1 RRPGDRGS
9 AMADTRIERDSM
21 GEMVVPANTY
31 YGAQTARA
39 VENFPISGL
48 RFPRSFI
55 AALGTIKRACARVNA
70 ALGLLDQRL
79 ADAIGRAA
87 AEVAEGKLDG
97 EFVVDVFQTGS
108 GTSTNMNA
116 NEVIANRA
124 LELLGARRGDK
135 TVVHPNDHVNMGQS
149 TNDVFPTAIH
159 VAAYGE
165 ITRALLPA
173 LEELA
178 AAFEERVRAF
188 GEKVAAELAGATG
201 LPFVTAPNRFEA
213 MQNRDA
219 AVETSG
225 ALRTLAVGLMKI
237 ANDLRLLTSG
247 GRTGLNEIEL
257 PATQPGSSIM
267 PGKVNPVIPEAV
279 NQVAA
284 LVIGHDATIAIAG
297 LNGNLDLNVMMPV
310 IAHALLEEIAVIAAA
325 GREDR
330 DEGRALAHRA
340 GARHE
345 RLLRLARRPRTPARR
360 AAAARDDA
368 RGRGSREDPPGGRLE
383 RHHRPADQARLR
395 PHRGGEHGRAR
406 PCRVEEGRGRHA
418 PEGGRAAREQPGW
431 RCHRERRR
439 VRRDRA
445 LQEGAEG
452 AGGGGARRP
461 RRLGWL
467 LRRLRR
473 GPDRR
478 APDHGDG
485 LDRRHPD
492 RSQPG
497 GAARQGRG
505 AEPDLQGGRAQ
516 GPPLALPR

>member
-1 RRPGDRGS
+1 
-9 AMADTRIERDSM
+9 MADTRIERDSM
-21 GEMVVPANTY
+21 GEMVVPANAY

-55 AALGTIKRACARVNA
+55 RALGAVKAACARVNER
-70 ALGLLDQRL
+70 LGLLDARRAQ
-79 ADAIGRAA
+79 AIAQAA
-87 AEVAEGKLDG
+87 AEVMEGRFDG

-124 LELLGARRGDK
+124 IELAGGVRGDRSI
-135 TVVHPNDHVNMGQS
+135 HPNDHVNMGQS

-165 ITRALLPA
+165 ITHALLPA

-178 AAFEERVRAF
+178 AAFEDRAAAFADVVKAARTHLQDAVPITLGQEFSGYASVVRHGIARVRATLPHLAELPIGGTAAGTGLNAPEGF
-188 GEKVAAELAGATG
+188 GEAVTAELARMTG
-201 LPFVTAPNRFEA
+201 LPFVPAPNRFEA

-219 AVETSG
+219 AVEVSG

-247 GRTGLNEIEL
+247 ARTGLNEIEL

-310 IAHALLEEIAVIAAA
+310 IAHALLESIAVTAAA
-325 GREDR
+325 SRVFAQKCVRGIRANVERCREYAELTGQLVTAIAPVVGYDR
-330 DEGRALAHRA
+330 AAELFKQAMARGVPIRRVLEEERVLPPEELARVLDLHALA
-340 GARHE
+340 
-345 RLLRLARRPRTPARR
+345 
-360 AAAARDDA
+360 
-368 RGRGSREDPPGGRLE
+368 
-383 RHHRPADQARLR
+383 
-395 PHRGGEHGRAR
+395 RGG
-406 PCRVEEGRGRHA
+406 
-418 PEGGRAAREQPGW
+418 
-431 RCHRERRR
+431 R
-439 VRRDRA
+439 VRR
-445 LQEGAEG
+445 
-452 AGGGGARRP
+452 
-461 RRLGWL
+461 
-467 LRRLRR
+467 
-473 GPDRR
+473 
-478 APDHGDG
+478 
-485 LDRRHPD
+485 
-492 RSQPG
+492 
-497 GAARQGRG
+497 
-505 AEPDLQGGRAQ
+505 
-516 GPPLALPR
+516 

>member
-1 RRPGDRGS
+1 
-9 AMADTRIERDSM
+9 MADTRVERDSM
-21 GEMVVPANTY
+21 GEMAVPANAY

-55 AALGTIKRACARVNA
+55 AALGTIKGACARVNA
-70 ALGLLDQRL
+70 ALGLLDRRL
-79 ADAIGRAA
+79 ADAIVRAA

-124 LELLGARRGDK
+124 LELLGARRGDR

-178 AAFEERVRAF
+178 VAFEERARAF
-188 GEKVAAELAGATG
+188 ADVVKAGRSH
-201 LPFVTAPNRFEA
+201 L
-213 MQNRDA
+213 Q
-219 AVETSG
+219 G

-247 GRTGLNEIEL
+247 ARTGLNEIEL

-284 LVIGHDATIAIAG
+284 LVIGHDGTIAVAG
-297 LNGNLDLNVMMPV
+297 MNGNLDLNVMMPV
-310 IAHALLEEIAVIAAA
+310 IAYALLESIAV
-325 GREDR
+325 
-330 DEGRALAHRA
+330 
-340 GARHE
+340 
-345 RLLRLARRPRTPARR
+345 T
-360 AAAARDDA
+360 AAAARVFA
-368 RGRGSREDPPGGRLE
+368 RKCVVGIRAHVERCRQYAELTGQLVTAIAPVVGYDRAAELFKKAVARDVPIRQVLEDEKVLPKE
-383 RHHRPADQARLR
+383 EIARLLDL
-395 PHRGGEHGRAR
+395 HQLAR
-406 PCRVEEGRGRHA
+406 
-418 PEGGRAAREQPGW
+418 GGRA
-431 RCHRERRR
+431 
-439 VRRDRA
+439 
-445 LQEGAEG
+445 
-452 AGGGGARRP
+452 GGP
-461 RRLGWL
+461 R
-467 LRRLRR
+467 
-473 GPDRR
+473 
-478 APDHGDG
+478 
-485 LDRRHPD
+485 
-492 RSQPG
+492 
-497 GAARQGRG
+497 
-505 AEPDLQGGRAQ
+505 
-516 GPPLALPR
+516 